1 MASSTF
7 QPPPRWVHVDI
18 NSYFATLLQQENP
31 ALRGKPVGIVKEV
44 GRTCIIAASKEAK
57 ALGVGTGSRKPD
69 ALRRI
74 PDLILVPAQF
84 DFYLDATRR
93 LKRIFESLA
102 PNVQIFSLDEA
113 FIDLTHCQN
122 LYPDAHQFGRLLQ
135 TSIQQDLGVWV
146 TSNVG
151 ISWNHFLAKMAGETG
166 PKGSITEITPANFDT
181 YCATTSFR
189 DVCGIGYRLE
199 KRLRAVGVQNLYQIR
214 LLTDEELQRSLGPYW
229 SIQLRKMSQG
239 EDPDL
244 FGRIDANPFM
254 KSVGRSITGYK
265 LCDDEQ
271 RIKQVLYNLV
281 IEVTSKARQ
290 LGLSGRQISVY
301 LNGEDHYWFDHVTL
315 PSYTNQTKEMFDL
328 VYGHLYKNWQ
338 RSFKVIKFGV
348 RLSMLQPEQRV
359 LTPLWRSWQRRQKVE
374 EAQDMLIAK
383 YGLFTL
389 QPASLLGSKLIR
401 PEVTG
406 WLGDKTYQLEK
417 R

>member
-1 MASSTF
+1 MAKIRF
-7 QPPPRWVHVDI
+7 PPQRWAHVDI

-31 ALRGKPVGIVKEV
+31 ALRGKPIGIVKEA

-57 ALGVGTGSRKPD
+57 ALGVGTGARKRE
-69 ALRRI
+69 ALQKA
-74 PDLILVPAQF
+74 PHLLLVPAQF

-93 LKRIFESLA
+93 LKRVFESVA
-102 PNVQIFSLDEA
+102 PQVQIFSLDEA
-113 FIDLTHCQN
+113 FIDLTHCQR
-122 LYPDAHQFGRLLQ
+122 LYPNAQSFGKLVQ
-135 TSIQQDLGVWV
+135 TRIQEELGEWV

-151 ISWNHFLAKMAGETG
+151 ISWNRFLAKMAGETG
-166 PKGSITEITPANFDT
+166 PKGSITQITPDNFDT
-181 YCATTSFR
+181 YCATTAFR
-189 DVCGIGYRLE
+189 DTCGIGYRLE
-199 KRLRAVGVQNLYQIR
+199 KRLRVLGVENLYQIR
-214 LLTDEELQRSLGPYW
+214 LLTDAELQQSFGPYW
-229 SIQLRKMSQG
+229 SVQLRKMSQG
-239 EDPDL
+239 EEPDL

-254 KSVGRSITGYK
+254 KSVGRSITGYE

-290 LGLSGRQISVY
+290 LGLSGRQVSVY
-301 LNGEDHYWFDHVTL
+301 LNGQDRYWYDHVTL
-315 PSYTNQTKEMFDL
+315 PSYTNQTQEMFGL
-328 VYGHLYKNWQ
+328 VYDYLYKNWQ
-338 RSFKVIKFGV
+338 RSFQVIKFGV

-359 LTPLWRSWQRRQKVE
+359 LTPLWRSWQRRQKLEKALDTVT
-374 EAQDMLIAK
+374 AK

-389 QPASLLGSKLIR
+389 QPASLLGGQLIR